1 MYIKQRS
8 AKALLYRSTWVA
20 KGTEGNTHG
29 FARQH
34 YVGSLALDATALPP
48 KLAAKLT
55 SAECEYVERQVLTP
69 AREALARAFDSAE
82 QRRLDPL
89 WRLQEC
95 IVLVREA
102 AELSAQSAV
111 PRPRIA
117 ELVAVLRQIRCSGA
131 PQKVGTGVEK
141 SATAES
147 GTDPLESVRERL
159 DSAARA
165 IAAGYYGPA
174 PSQGVR
180 ATRVYS
186 VWADIAA
193 HLDGANEQGLLRQLQ
208 TAGWVKSRQRPN

>member
-1 MYIKQRS
+1 MHIKKRGS
-8 AKALLYRSTWVA
+8 RALLYRSSWTP
-20 KGTEGNTHG
+20 KGAEHNTHG
-29 FARQH
+29 FARQI
-34 YVGSLALDATALPP
+34 YVGSLALDATTLPP
-48 KLAAKLT
+48 ELAAKLT
-55 SAECEYVERQVLTP
+55 AEECELVTQRVLEP
-69 AREALARAFDSAE
+69 AREALARAFNSAE

-95 IVLVREA
+95 TVLVREA

-111 PRPRIA
+111 PEPLIA
-117 ELVAVLRQIRCSGA
+117 ELAAELRQIRCSGA
-131 PQKVGTGVEK
+131 PQEVGTGVEK
-141 SATAES
+141 SAIAES

-165 IAAGYYGPA
+165 IAAGHYGPA

-193 HLDGANEQGLLRQLQ
+193 HLEGANEQGLLRQLQ